1 MEANYDMQALSELRV
16 RDAELWELNE
26 YIFSSWARYIQEKA
40 NPPPRVAQADLP
52 NKRLREVP
60 IQQLTD
66 VLSVGYLTERLRD
79 SSLEDD

>member
-1 MEANYDMQALSELRV
+1 MQVNDNTRV